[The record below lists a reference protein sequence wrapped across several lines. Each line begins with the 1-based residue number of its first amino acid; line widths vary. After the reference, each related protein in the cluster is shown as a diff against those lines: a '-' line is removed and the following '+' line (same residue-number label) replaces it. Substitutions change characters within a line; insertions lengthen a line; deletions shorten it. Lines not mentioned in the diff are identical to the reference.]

1 MVLAHEDC
9 VFCQVLEKQL
19 PGKIEYEDEDLAV
32 IWDNNRQAP
41 THLLIIP
48 KKHIEK
54 LSDLEDSDSGL
65 LCKMF
70 VTAKNMAKRLNLDEK
85 GYRLVVN
92 EGRDAGQSIFHLHMH
107 LLSGRRLMWPPG

>member
-1 MVLAHEDC
+1 MGQDDC
-9 VFCQVLEKQL
+9 VFCQVLEKEL
-19 PGKIEYEDEDLAV
+19 PGKIEYEDDDLAI
-32 IWDNNRQAP
+32 IWDINRQAP
-41 THLLIIP
+41 IHLLIIP
-48 KKHIEK
+48 KKHIAK
-54 LSDLEDSDSGL
+54 LSDVHDDDSGL

-70 VTAKNMAKRLNLDEK
+70 SKARDIAKKLELDQQ